1 MTNIFLQTSK
11 ILQLPQV
18 YLNQN
23 IIWETSNL
31 LSISFFFKLHVYF
44 PLACTFQTVCIFLCS
59 IKTFYQVSLSQL
71 PYVYIPYVY
80 KLRHGYLLSLIFI
93 QYFGQSIIF

>member
-11 ILQLPQV
+11 ILQLSQV

-71 PYVYIPYVY
+71 PYVY

>member
-1 MTNIFLQTSK
+1 MTNIFLQTPK
-11 ILQLPQV
+11 ILQLSQV

-31 LSISFFFKLHVYF
+31 LSVSFFFKLHMYF
-44 PLACTFQTVCIFLCS
+44 PLECTFQTVCIFLFS

-71 PYVYIPYVY
+71 PYVY

-93 QYFGQSIIF
+93 QYFGQSIMF

>member
-11 ILQLPQV
+11 ILQLSQV

-31 LSISFFFKLHVYF
+31 LSISFFFQTACVFSISMYFSNSLH
-44 PLACTFQTVCIFLCS
+44 IFMQH
-59 IKTFYQVSLSQL
+59 KNVL
-71 PYVYIPYVY
+71 P
-80 KLRHGYLLSLIFI
+80 G
-93 QYFGQSIIF
+93 